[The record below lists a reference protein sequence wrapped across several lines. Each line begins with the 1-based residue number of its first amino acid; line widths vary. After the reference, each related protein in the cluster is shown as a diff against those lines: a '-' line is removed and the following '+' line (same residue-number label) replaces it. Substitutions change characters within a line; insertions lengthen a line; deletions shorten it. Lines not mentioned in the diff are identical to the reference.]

1 MAKPT
6 AQQLSW
12 AQAEFGVIIHYD
24 ITVFE
29 PSYNFRKQWGYHSDP
44 KVFAPTALDTDQ

>member
-29 PSYNFRKQWGYHSDP
+29 PS
-44 KVFAPTALDTDQ
+44 